1 MELSQFFS
9 DFEDL
14 NRKLSGWSNDDHSRS
29 ILLLELES
37 IEELEAGNDICK
49 CFPWACFGCAED
61 VSSFEEVGQ
70 RSGLNMG
77 RLSIVMKG

>member
-14 NRKLSGWSNDDHSRS
+14 NRKLSGWSNDDHSRA

-37 IEELEAGNDICK
+37 IEELEAGNEICE
-49 CFPWACFGCAED
+49 CF
-61 VSSFEEVGQ
+61 S
-70 RSGLNMG
+70 
-77 RLSIVMKG
+77 

>member
-14 NRKLSGWSNDDHSRS
+14 NRKLSGWSDDDHSRS

-37 IEELEAGNDICK
+37 IEELEAGNEVRE
-49 CFPWACFGCAED
+49 CFPRARFGCTEN
-61 VSSFEEVGQ
+61 VPSF
-70 RSGLNMG
+70 
-77 RLSIVMKG
+77 

>member
-37 IEELEAGNDICK
+37 IEELEAGNEVCE
-49 CFPWACFGCAED
+49 CFP
-61 VSSFEEVGQ
+61 
-70 RSGLNMG
+70 
-77 RLSIVMKG
+77 